1 MKNISKTLLAS
12 ALALSACSVSAL
24 EYPEITCDDM
34 AKYSEKLGTSPLN
47 GLVLE
52 AEDQRGMLKHITFA
66 PYHNLSLEV
75 RSQGQVVAIIQMID
89 ASHEDNVTRFHE
101 RVHRAHRDARGG
113 QMFEFTQISDDRF
126 EFRLYGEEYDEV
138 TNKFKFTMPMP
149 VYRNPNVEN
158 PFVYTF
164 KATKESLK
172 AAKNAKCKS

>member
-1 MKNISKTLLAS
+1 MKNISKTFLAAVLVCS
-12 ALALSACSVSAL
+12 ATSVSAL
-24 EYPEITCDDM
+24 EYPEITCDDL

-52 AEDQRGMLKHITFA
+52 TEDPKGMLKHITFA

-75 RSQGQVVAIIQMID
+75 RSQGQLVGTIQMVD
-89 ASHEDNVTRFHE
+89 TSVEDNVTRFHE

-138 TNKFKFTMPMP
+138 TKTFKFTLPLP
-149 VYRNPNVEN
+149 VFRNPNVEN
-158 PFVYTF
+158 PFVYTLN
-164 KATKESLK
+164 ATKESIK
-172 AAKNAKCKS
+172 AAQNAKCKS